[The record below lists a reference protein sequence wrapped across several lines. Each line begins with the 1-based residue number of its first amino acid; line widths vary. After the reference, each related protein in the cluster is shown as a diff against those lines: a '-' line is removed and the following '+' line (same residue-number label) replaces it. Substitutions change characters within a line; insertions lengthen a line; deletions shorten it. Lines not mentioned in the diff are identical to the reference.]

1 MSDPNVEDPVS
12 ADKST
17 ADQHDVPANSQQ
29 PPSQS
34 SAPVPAEKKKQ
45 ARWGVAAVL
54 ICALVAI
61 FWPADDGP
69 RPAPPGMLVDDGG
82 RPITLANRKST
93 VTLIHFW
100 STWCPPCLD
109 EVPSI
114 LKLEEE
120 LRSEHH
126 FSLIMI
132 AVDDDTEK
140 VRTFLHDDIGKTL
153 FDHDWKVTK
162 SYGTDKLPET
172 YLVVKDEIVHKFVG
186 ATDWQDPKTRRRIDE
201 ALAQVK
207 SEQQGV

>member
-1 MSDPNVEDPVS
+1 MSEKPVEDQNASEVE
-12 ADKST
+12 ALST
-17 ADQHDVPANSQQ
+17 AVVPEKPTKATLE
-29 PPSQS
+29 
-34 SAPVPAEKKKQ
+34 AKKKQ
-45 ARWGVAAVL
+45 ARWAVIAVL
-54 ICALVAI
+54 ACALVAV

-82 RPITLANRKST
+82 RPVTLASRKST

-114 LKLEEE
+114 LQLEKE
-120 LRSEHH
+120 LRAEHH
-126 FSLIMI
+126 FSLVMI

-140 VRTFLHDDIGKTL
+140 VRTFLADKINRTF

-172 YLVVKDEIVHKFVG
+172 YLVVRDEIVHKFVG
-186 ATDWQDPKTRRRIDE
+186 AKNWQDPDVRRRIDE

-207 SEQQGV
+207 SDESL